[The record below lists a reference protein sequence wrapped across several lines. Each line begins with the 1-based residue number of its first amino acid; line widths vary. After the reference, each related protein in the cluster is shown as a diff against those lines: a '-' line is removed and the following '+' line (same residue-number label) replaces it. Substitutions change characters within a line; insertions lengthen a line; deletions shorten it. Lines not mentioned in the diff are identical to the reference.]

1 VDSVAAGSLGRGAI
15 EELDGIRT
23 GALEGMVEEEEE
35 EEELRIVVQEVSIS
49 KEGGGLCGDA

>member
-23 GALEGMVEEEEE
+23 GTLEGMVEEEE